1 MPNVNDMAPTPSAD
15 RLRDDVAGNRL
26 VLETAGGEAFAVYR
40 RIDGLLVIS
49 HTEVPPALRGRGI
62 GSQLAQAVFDYA
74 RSRGERIVPACS
86 FIADWARRHPDHAP
100 VLAGRDAPS

>member
-1 MPNVNDMAPTPSAD
+1 MPNVKDMAPTPSAD

-62 GSQLAQAVFDYA
+62 GSHLAQALFEHA
-74 RSRGERIVPACS
+74 RSRGESIVPACS
-86 FIADWARRHPDHAP
+86 FIADWARRHPDQALG
-100 VLAGRDAPS
+100 LAGRDAPS